1 MARTPVATQDFT
13 GSDATDITTLGFSK
27 VRDVTYGSSAQI
39 LTNKCSGYFST
50 ASVDDSTTQNQVV
63 VMVRTAGTYSNDQYA
78 KATISGKGLN
88 TAYRRG
94 GVIVRSSAD
103 TDANADFYAFYN
115 CDDASNTS
123 VLCKVV
129 NGTFTSLGTWTTT
142 AWANGDT
149 IELEVSGTTL
159 TPYRNGSAIA
169 GKSATDSALASGR
182 PGLYIASHTDSGY
195 RLDDWEGGDVSS
207 ASATALLMLLLHG

>member
-103 TDANADFYAFYN
+103 TDAN
-115 CDDASNTS
+115 
-123 VLCKVV
+123 
-129 NGTFTSLGTWTTT
+129 GTFTSLGTWTTT